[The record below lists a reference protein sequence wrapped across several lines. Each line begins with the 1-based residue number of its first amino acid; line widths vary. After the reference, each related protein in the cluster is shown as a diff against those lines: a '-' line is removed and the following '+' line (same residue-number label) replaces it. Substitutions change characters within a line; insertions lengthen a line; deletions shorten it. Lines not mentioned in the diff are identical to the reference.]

1 MNIRNVIS
9 KIKEYQK
16 SDASSYT
23 VREMVSD
30 LVTKFIEERTETFKN
45 KPHLKEQEYSLE
57 IQDRN
62 LFRFKL
68 KRFQKSL
75 IKIIDQAV
83 NHEDIDNCFEIYF
96 CEELGRVTIEEEII
110 STIDGDYISSEARD
124 DHYFTCV
131 ECDELHHNDN
141 RFSFYES
148 EDYYCETC
156 HDNNGSYCEYHEDHH
171 HDEHTCDASILCE
184 WDDKVD
190 LFFLKSD
197 HEQSKQ
203 DHELEYYG
211 IEVEL
216 HTRSESYSRHEV
228 VTKLMSTFDNEEVM
242 FKRDG
247 SLCRINGFEMVST
260 NCTFDFHKNHFWNEF
275 FSLNPNKYVKAW
287 YGKECGI
294 HIHCSRE
301 SFTENQLR
309 RLNVFYNH
317 ISNTD
322 FIEKMSCRDLTS
334 ENSTTYVNFRPERDF
349 NSPLYTSG
357 APNKYSVIN
366 FNNTDTFEIRI
377 FRSNIKQISFYRYL
391 EFVHTVNLWI
401 KSNDKSDDSNLLVVD
416 YFNWLIQNVHKD
428 FSNLL
433 IYFDDKQE
441 FEHLK
446 YIDEWKPI
454 YLNYKTIVHEFR
466 TDNSELINQEIE
478 SENN

>member
-16 SDASSYT
+16 SDAQSYT

-45 KPHLKEQEYSLE
+45 KPHIKELENSLE
-57 IQDRN
+57 FEERTTFARKVQN
-62 LFRFKL
+62 FKN
-68 KRFQKSL
+68 SL
-75 IKIIDQAV
+75 VKILAQAV
-83 NHEDIDNCFEIYF
+83 NHEDNCFEIYWCTEF
-96 CEELGRVTIEEEII
+96 NAVTIEEEII
-110 STIDGDYISSEARD
+110 TTIDGDLISSEARD

-141 RFSFYES
+141 RFSYYES
-148 EDYYCETC
+148 DDFYCETC
-156 HDNNGSYCEYHEDHH
+156 HDNNGTYCDYHEDHH
-171 HDEHTCDASILCE
+171 HDDHTCDASILCE

-190 LFFLKSD
+190 LFFLRSD
-197 HEQSKQ
+197 YEEHKQ
-203 DHELEYYG
+203 DHELEFYG

-216 HTRSESYSRHEV
+216 HTRSESFSRHEV
-228 VTKLMSTFDNEEVM
+228 VTKLMGTFDNDEVM

-275 FSLNPNKYVKAW
+275 FALNPNEYVKAW
-287 YGKECGI
+287 HGKECGI

-357 APNKYSVIN
+357 PHNKYSVIN

-377 FRSNIKQISFYRYL
+377 FRSNIKQISFFRYL

-416 YFNWLIQNVHKD
+416 YLNWLIQNVHKD

-446 YIDEWKPI
+446 YIEEWKPI
-454 YLNYKTIVHEFR
+454 YLNFKTIVHDFR
-466 TDNSELINQEIE
+466 TDNSELINQELE